1 MASVCV
7 AQDGPGK
14 IVPNPSSSQAVTPK
28 LQRQRKRK
36 LLQVMMLL
44 EVGVLE
50 MKVVVE
56 AVVQVV
62 AVQEGE
68 LHKSLASE
76 ASEERRV
83 KKTQMKIRT
92 RPAMK
97 MEEQMTM
104 QLRKMQLELTTTTQL
119 PQQQLLLQEAQEVV
133 QVLILVP
140 YVVLGALAMDM
151 ELATQRQESVS
162 VNQVGTI
169 TTAMRITAQAG
180 KGWRSAT
187 VMVYAP

>member
-50 MKVVVE
+50 MK
-56 AVVQVV
+56 
-62 AVQEGE
+62 
-68 LHKSLASE
+68 
-76 ASEERRV
+76 
-83 KKTQMKIRT
+83 
-92 RPAMK
+92 

-104 QLRKMQLELTTTTQL
+104 QMQEAQLELTTTTQL
-119 PQQQLLLQEAQEVV
+119 PQQQQLLQEAQEVV
-133 QVLILVP
+133 QVLILDP

-162 VNQVGTI
+162 VHQVGTI